1 MLASGYGAC
10 DCVFPS
16 GQLMACV
23 VNGEVP
29 SGVIAGLRAGEL
41 QYPIVAI
48 DVCASIRTF

>member
-10 DCVFPS
+10 DCVFPD

-23 VNGEVP
+23 VNGEVH

-41 QYPIVAI
+41 Q
-48 DVCASIRTF
+48 